1 MGLEPGTVGYNNVMF
16 NVLDLFIQ
24 APAVVPK
31 FIQTLAAKRT
41 SRLKALPRPGQWRS
55 SIKTTVSTPLSRA
68 TTTCF
73 VINGPEQGPCNTGG
87 ASDV

>member
-1 MGLEPGTVGYNNVMF
+1 MF

-31 FIQTLAAKRT
+31 FIQTLAAKKDFTIEGIAEARAM
-41 SRLKALPRPGQWRS
+41 SFF
-55 SIKTTVSTPLSRA
+55 IKTTVSTQLSRA

-87 ASDV
+87 ASDGL